1 MMRIKSIL
9 YMKRNKISMD
19 FDSTMSRKDVQE
31 YATKL
36 VNEGYEVWIV
46 TSRCATEPAL
56 AKGWWW
62 VEKQNQEL
70 YDVAELVGIPRE
82 RIQFTEHVDKIE
94 FLEGKN
100 FIFHLDDDPDELWAI
115 IRSGDPCKPV
125 NVEHFEWLETCK
137 EILKKCK

>member
-1 MMRIKSIL
+1 MNK
-9 YMKRNKISMD
+9 KISFD
-19 FDSTMSRKDVQE
+19 FDGTLARKDVQA
-31 YATKL
+31 YATEL
-36 VNEGYEVWIV
+36 VDEGYEVWIV

-56 AKGWWW
+56 AKGWHW

-70 YDVAELVGIPRE
+70 YDVAESVGIPRE

-100 FIFHLDDDPDELWAI
+100 FIFHLDDDPDELWEI
-115 IRSGDPCKPV
+115 VKSGDSCNPV

-137 EILKKCK
+137 QILKNFK